1 MFQRLTN
8 LLFGSV
14 NETTEEPTVPK
25 PGSPEV
31 DEEGWLLVNAAEAS
45 PEPSEVQFKLI
56 GNLSST
62 EKCAA
67 SLVISITLFLMVE
80 PEVPV
85 ARGSSRVSQRLVSQ
99 ARALVKVSQVGR
111 IQRAQARSNRHNLSR
126 NCIQRQN
133 HIRQRL
139 PQHYSRIHR
148 VILHQPSRRNF
159 SH

>member
-1 MFQRLTN
+1 MLQRLTN

-14 NETTEEPTVPK
+14 NETIEEPAVPK

-31 DEEGWLLVNAAEAS
+31 DEEGWLLVNAADGEAS
-45 PEPSEVQFKLI
+45 PEPSEVQFKVI
-56 GNLSST
+56 GNRSST

-67 SLVISITLFLMVE
+67 SLVSDASIVE
-80 PEVPV
+80 PEVPI
-85 ARGSSRVSQRLVSQ
+85 ARSSSRVSQRLVSQ
-99 ARALVKVSQVGR
+99 AEALVKVSQVGR

-133 HIRQRL
+133 HIHQRL
-139 PQHYSRIHR
+139 PQRYSRTHHM
-148 VILHQPSRRNF
+148 ILHQPSRRNF

>member
-14 NETTEEPTVPK
+14 NESIQEPTAPK

-31 DEEGWLLVNAAEAS
+31 DEEGWFLVSAADGETS
-45 PEPSEVQFKLI
+45 SEPSEVQVKLI

-67 SLVISITLFLMVE
+67 SLVSDSSIEE

-85 ARGSSRVSQRLVSQ
+85 ARSSVRVSQRLVSQ
-99 ARALVKVSQVGR
+99 AGALVKVTQVGR

-126 NCIQRQN
+126 KCIQRQN

-139 PQHYSRIHR
+139 PQHYSRICR
-148 VILHQPSRRNF
+148 VILQQPSRRNC

>member
-14 NETTEEPTVPK
+14 NETTQEPTVPK

-31 DEEGWLLVNAAEAS
+31 EEEDWLMVNAADGEISSEA
-45 PEPSEVQFKLI
+45 SEVQFKLI
-56 GNLSST
+56 RTLSST

-67 SLVISITLFLMVE
+67 SLVSDASIVE

-85 ARGSSRVSQRLVSQ
+85 ARGSGRVSQRLVSQ
-99 ARALVKVSQVGR
+99 SGALVKVTQAGR
-111 IQRAQARSNRHNLSR
+111 IQRAQARANRHNLGR

-133 HIRQRL
+133 HIRQRV

-148 VILHQPSRRNF
+148 VILHQPGCRNF

>member
-8 LLFGSV
+8 LFFGRVS
-14 NETTEEPTVPK
+14 ETTEEPNVPK

-31 DEEGWLLVNAAEAS
+31 DEEGWLLVNAADGEAS
-45 PEPSEVQFKLI
+45 PEPNDVHLKLI

-67 SLVISITLFLMVE
+67 SLVSETSMVE

-85 ARGSSRVSQRLVSQ
+85 ARSSSRVSQRVVSQ
-99 ARALVKVSQVGR
+99 AGALVKVSQVGR
-111 IQRAQARSNRHNLSR
+111 IQRAQARSSRHNLSR

-139 PQHYSRIHR
+139 PQHCSRIHR
-148 VILHQPSRRNF
+148 VILNQPSRRNF

>member
-8 LLFGSV
+8 LLFGNVS
-14 NETTEEPTVPK
+14 ETTQEPTVPK
-25 PGSPEV
+25 PGSPEA
-31 DEEGWLLVNAAEAS
+31 DEEGWLLVNGETS
-45 PEPSEVQFKLI
+45 SEPSEVQFKLI

-67 SLVISITLFLMVE
+67 SLVSDIAVK
-80 PEVPV
+80 VPV
-85 ARGSSRVSQRLVSQ
+85 ARGSVRVSQRLVSQ
-99 ARALVKVSQVGR
+99 AGALVKVTQVSR
-111 IQRAQARSNRHNLSR
+111 IQRAQARSSRHNLSR

>member
-1 MFQRLTN
+1 MLQRLTN

-31 DEEGWLLVNAAEAS
+31 DEEGWLLVSAETCPALRNVLPAWS
-45 PEPSEVQFKLI
+45 VMQGKTNTSAQR
-56 GNLSST
+56 SH
-62 EKCAA
+62 
-67 SLVISITLFLMVE
+67 MVE

-85 ARGSSRVSQRLVSQ
+85 ARSSSRVSQRLVSQ

-111 IQRAQARSNRHNLSR
+111 IQRAQARSSRHNLSR

-133 HIRQRL
+133 YIRQRL

>member
-8 LLFGSV
+8 LLFGNV
-14 NETTEEPTVPK
+14 NETTQEPTVPK
-25 PGSPEV
+25 AGSPEM
-31 DEEGWLLVNAAEAS
+31 DEEGWLLVNAAGEYS
-45 PEPSEVQFKLI
+45 RMWSLLKE
-56 GNLSST
+56 
-62 EKCAA
+62 EKTRF
-67 SLVISITLFLMVE
+67 SFTQNINE

-85 ARGSSRVSQRLVSQ
+85 ARGSVRISQRLVSQ
-99 ARALVKVSQVGR
+99 AGALVKVTQVGR
-111 IQRAQARSNRHNLSR
+111 IQRAQARFSRHNLSR

-139 PQHYSRIHR
+139 PQHYSRIHH